1 MSHCE
6 RNGGNGLYETGHTR
20 KPGVETGDRRL
31 CCITQRSARVWG
43 DSLAE
48 RGRPGEA
55 VLFLFIFR
63 DAEVD
68 MGERGEARCP
78 PEFLE
83 EELLGPVDLERPM
96 GGFSIRALTED
107 PVSHQTIRD
116 S

>member
-1 MSHCE
+1 MK
-6 RNGGNGLYETGHTR
+6 ETGETAFTR
-20 KPGVETGDRRL
+20 LATRGSLVSKLVTDDFVVSPRGVRECG
-31 CCITQRSARVWG
+31 G